1 MNEADAKLDRQRL
14 SEFFLSRGLSVPTA
28 SEKHFRVAF
37 DDFVLRW
44 EQHSEFTTYTW
55 EIPHDTTGAPF
66 HTRAS
71 FPSSVRRLPSAGELL
86 VAIDLEVVNSADG
99 SPWERLFDRSSLAGA
114 AAEDGTAIYATDFR
128 VTSEGFVRVLV
139 LNQSLDGDSAGALVQ
154 RLLEIETYRTLA
166 LLGLPTAHRI
176 LPSISAIERRLAE
189 LTTAMRDKH
198 DLDSNRRLLDELTTL
213 AADLEAGAA
222 ASAFRFGATRAYY
235 KIVEQ
240 RLRTVGETRLPGVSP
255 WSSFLARRMG
265 PAVRTCAATE
275 LRQSTLSLKLSRAA
289 DLLRT
294 RVDVELQ
301 KQNQELLKS
310 MNARTRMQLRLQTTV
325 KGLSVTAITY
335 YVVGLFGYLVKAAH
349 KIGQAWIEP
358 TYATAGF
365 IPVASLLIWLT
376 VRRIRRHHVQ
386 EE

>member
-222 ASAFRFGATRAYY
+222 ASAFGNGIDEPMLKGPPANDRA
-235 KIVEQ
+235 
-240 RLRTVGETRLPGVSP
+240 GVS
-255 WSSFLARRMG
+255 
-265 PAVRTCAATE
+265 
-275 LRQSTLSLKLSRAA
+275 
-289 DLLRT
+289 
-294 RVDVELQ
+294 
-301 KQNQELLKS
+301 
-310 MNARTRMQLRLQTTV
+310 
-325 KGLSVTAITY
+325 
-335 YVVGLFGYLVKAAH
+335 
-349 KIGQAWIEP
+349 
-358 TYATAGF
+358 
-365 IPVASLLIWLT
+365 
-376 VRRIRRHHVQ
+376 
-386 EE
+386 

>member
-139 LNQSLDGDSAGALVQ
+139 LNQSLDGDSAGALTDMLRRNQ
-154 RLLEIETYRTLA
+154 DLESKEIEAFDEQVANWVPRVVYAVVAGWLITN
-166 LLGLPTAHRI
+166 I
-176 LPSISAIERRLAE
+176 L
-189 LTTAMRDKH
+189 
-198 DLDSNRRLLDELTTL
+198 
-213 AADLEAGAA
+213 
-222 ASAFRFGATRAYY
+222 
-235 KIVEQ
+235 
-240 RLRTVGETRLPGVSP
+240 
-255 WSSFLARRMG
+255 
-265 PAVRTCAATE
+265 
-275 LRQSTLSLKLSRAA
+275 
-289 DLLRT
+289 
-294 RVDVELQ
+294 
-301 KQNQELLKS
+301 
-310 MNARTRMQLRLQTTV
+310 
-325 KGLSVTAITY
+325 
-335 YVVGLFGYLVKAAH
+335 
-349 KIGQAWIEP
+349 
-358 TYATAGF
+358 
-365 IPVASLLIWLT
+365 
-376 VRRIRRHHVQ
+376 
-386 EE
+386 